1 VTVRDSLGVLGEAT
15 LGQLFAAVCMVAVLA
30 LAVGDL
36 ACGAARSVRVRA
48 EARTAAVMLAG
59 SVVAGVLYAAAFAA
73 LFTVVS
79 KLAPD
84 PLSQFWAQHPIVAF
98 AVAFVVWDATGWVY
112 HYVGHNTSLGWAS
125 HRAHHTGSS
134 YNATLALRQTW
145 LPLPALAVFPLVAAT
160 GVGLPTVLVCAGV
173 SNLIQAAQHTTA
185 PWPTPRWF
193 NALVVTAQ
201 AHRWHHVRGAGSV
214 NLGPVFNVWDR
225 LAGTWRSGPVPAG
238 SVYGEG
244 DAGDL
249 SAVAAELDGWRRL
262 MPNSVR

>member
-1 VTVRDSLGVLGEAT
+1 
-15 LGQLFAAVCMVAVLA
+15 
-30 LAVGDL
+30 
-36 ACGAARSVRVRA
+36 
-48 EARTAAVMLAG
+48 MLAG

-244 DAGDL
+244 DAGDV